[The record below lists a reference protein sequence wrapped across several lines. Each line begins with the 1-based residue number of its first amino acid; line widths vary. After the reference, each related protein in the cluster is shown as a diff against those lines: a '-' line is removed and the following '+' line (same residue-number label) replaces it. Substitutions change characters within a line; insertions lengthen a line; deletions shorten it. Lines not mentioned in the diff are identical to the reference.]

1 VLAAYIEAHVK
12 PGQVADALAL
22 ELRTMAG
29 WLGLDAVKVARR
41 GGLAKTLAAAVGES
55 E

>member
-1 VLAAYIEAHVK
+1 
-12 PGQVADALAL
+12 
-22 ELRTMAG
+22 MAG